1 MLKMKNKNMNIK
13 HGDYVKL
20 ANSKIYRVV
29 ANEKNGSMSL
39 YAPFNWGGAVE
50 LYQKGCWGGPIVEIL
65 SPDKKPPHIH
75 NDPRGYFEFYNMLDT
90 WETLKKI
97 SGIVANEGSK
107 PQIASN

>member
-1 MLKMKNKNMNIK
+1 MLKNKNMSIK

-20 ANSKIYRVV
+20 ADNKIYRVE
-29 ANEKNGSMSL
+29 AGRENGSMSL
-39 YAPFNWGGAVE
+39 RAPFTWGGAIE
-50 LYQKGCWGGPIVEIL
+50 GYQMGCWGGPIVDIL
-65 SPDKKPPHIH
+65 PPNKKPPHIH
-75 NDPRGYFEFYNMLDT
+75 NDPCGYFEFYNMLDT